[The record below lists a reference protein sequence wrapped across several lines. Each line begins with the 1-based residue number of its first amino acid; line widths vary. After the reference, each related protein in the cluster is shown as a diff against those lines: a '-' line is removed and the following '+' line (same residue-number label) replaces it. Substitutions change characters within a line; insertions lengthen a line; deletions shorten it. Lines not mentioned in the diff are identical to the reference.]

1 MFYWLN
7 GLMLIAVVMLCLL
20 LCCCVCCL
28 FGLFGVIWF
37 VVLLSF

>member
-7 GLMLIAVVMLCLL
+7 GLLLIVVAMLWLL

-28 FGLFGVIWF
+28 FGLFVVIWF
-37 VVLLSF
+37 GVLLVF